1 MWRKWWPGLPR
12 PLPCLST
19 QGAGIGAEP
28 RRRILRLGP
37 RNGLT
42 GRPRQYCPPP
52 LRANVPSPH
61 HRCRTLPLVDI
72 INKRH
77 WGQIRC
83 RFPGHTTKNYQQN
96 TLSLTDTG
104 HVQTTKDKQTNP
116 ITQSAKGNATY
127 STRRRDIPTRRSRG
141 IRTYCK

>member
-1 MWRKWWPGLPR
+1 MARIAPPLALPVD
-12 PLPCLST
+12 
-19 QGAGIGAEP
+19 AGGGHRGGTAEE
-28 RRRILRLGP
+28 
-37 RNGLT
+37 N
-42 GRPRQYCPPP
+42 PPP
-52 LRANVPSPH
+52 WPKERPHWPSPPILPAPLHANAPSPH

-72 INKRH
+72 ITKRP

-141 IRTYCK
+141 ICTYCK